1 MGLAWRMGCGVEGKV
16 SIHAWFL
23 LWLVRPRIGPWKGES
38 FMSTPLSGIP
48 KSISTCQAQLE
59 AISYGKAQLEATSYA
74 KAQMEATSYA
84 KAPNPCRDHLS
95 LWCHLLPWAPTC
107 SPTQWTRLPS
117 ALGCDCS
124 SVLVPYN

>member
-1 MGLAWRMGCGVEGKV
+1 MDLTWRMGCGVEGKV
-16 SIHAWFL
+16 SIHTWFL
-23 LWLVRPRIGPWKGES
+23 LWLVRPRISPWKGEG

-59 AISYGKAQLEATSYA
+59 ATSYGKA
-74 KAQMEATSYA
+74 
-84 KAPNPCRDHLS
+84 PNPFRDHLS

-117 ALGCDCS
+117 ALACDLSC
-124 SVLVPYN
+124 VLVPYN